1 MDWVTKKYLLDQ
13 AGPGATWDEKKK
25 IDIRYHELSPEGYH
39 QVLVPAGMTTILI
52 TNEEIDRA
60 RRSAPPNSPAT
71 TRGHY
76 IREFAHGDEP
86 VRANWQHVV
95 IGHGWGAKVVR
106 LARFGRPTDAARRGS
121 SSTRSTVRTDRL
133 HLD

>member
-1 MDWVTKKYLLDQ
+1 MDLEERSCSSYWV
-13 AGPGATWDEKKK
+13 
-25 IDIRYHELSPEGYH
+25 
-39 QVLVPAGMTTILI
+39 

-60 RRSAPPNSPAT
+60 RRSAPANSPAT

-76 IREFAHGDEP
+76 IREFADGDEP

-95 IGHGWGAKVVR
+95 IGRGWGAKVVR
-106 LARFGRPTDAARRGS
+106 LARFGRAANDTRRGGRHQS
-121 SSTRSTVRTDRL
+121 NVRTDGL